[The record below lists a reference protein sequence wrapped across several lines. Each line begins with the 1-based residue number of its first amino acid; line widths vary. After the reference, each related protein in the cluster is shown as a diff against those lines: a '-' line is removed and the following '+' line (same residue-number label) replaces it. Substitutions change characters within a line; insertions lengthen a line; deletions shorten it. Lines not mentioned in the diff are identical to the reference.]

1 LEEGIELF
9 IEEENEAVNDIID
22 DDNSVEV

>member
-1 LEEGIELF
+1 LEEGIEVF